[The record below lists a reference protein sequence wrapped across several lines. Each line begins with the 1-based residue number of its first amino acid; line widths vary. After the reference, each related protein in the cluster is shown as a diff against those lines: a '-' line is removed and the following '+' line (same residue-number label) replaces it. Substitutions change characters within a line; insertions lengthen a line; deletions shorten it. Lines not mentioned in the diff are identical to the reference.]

1 MNLKTKYN
9 AILNKKERINIKKS
23 MISLFGLSETTVTAW
38 LCGIKEPNSRYHSAI
53 AEIMGTDVSEL
64 FPNTN
69 NNSELTTNTQ
79 AK

>member
-9 AILNKKERINIKKS
+9 NILNKKTRAEIRKRFVDC
-23 MISLFGLSETTVTAW
+23 FGVSYPTIFSWLSGRTTP
-38 LCGIKEPNSRYHSAI
+38 PNRYHSAI